1 MNLLIFT
8 TINIIVCFH
17 NQKCLITAQSLDA
30 HQILAIKT
38 LVYTGKQ
45 PLTLVMMGG
54 GLKVPPPLF
63 LFVKK

>member
-38 LVYTGKQ
+38 LVSTGKQ

-54 GLKVPPPLF
+54 GLKVPPPYFYL
-63 LFVKK
+63 